1 MKKVIYVIL
10 FALAI
15 ILLSLFFNFDSG
27 KMELKSDVFENNEKI
42 PGKYTCD
49 GEDVSPQLSI
59 LNVPENSKSL
69 VLIMDDPDAVKPAG
83 KVWDHWIVFNI
94 PIETKE
100 ILEAQGPQ
108 GVHGKGTS
116 GNLNYMGPCPPDAE
130 HKYFFKLFALDITLD
145 LSQGSTKQ
153 EVEEA
158 MQGHIIEQTELIGR
172 YERIK

>member
-10 FALAI
+10 FVLAI